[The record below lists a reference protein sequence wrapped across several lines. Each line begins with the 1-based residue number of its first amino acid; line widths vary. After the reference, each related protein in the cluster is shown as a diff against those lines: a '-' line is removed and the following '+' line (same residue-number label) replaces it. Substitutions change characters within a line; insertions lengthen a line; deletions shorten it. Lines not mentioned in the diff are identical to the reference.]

1 LNNIIIVF
9 ILIVVFILSFGMTYL
24 VKQFALNKNII
35 DTPNLRSS
43 HTVPTPCGGGL
54 AIVLAF
60 YSAVLVFYFIGLLQ
74 DSVLI
79 GLLGLA
85 SIAIIGLIDDH
96 QPIPARYRLMVHFVA
111 AVWACYWLGV
121 IPWGDGES
129 DLLTYSAWGVSVFY
143 LVWLL
148 NLYNFMDGIDGI
160 ATVEAITVVSSATLL
175 VFLGDFAWHLY
186 LMMALVAAL
195 LGFLF
200 WNWPPAKIFMG
211 DVGSTF
217 IGIIIGA
224 LSLITTNNG
233 SLDFTV
239 WIILLAVFITD
250 ATYTLLVR
258 LFRGEKF
265 YQAHRSHAYQYLS
278 RQYGHKLV
286 TTGVLLINVFWL
298 LPLAWLGYFY
308 NQFLVIFVV
317 MAYVPLVLLAIKS
330 HAGLPE

>member
-1 LNNIIIVF
+1 
-9 ILIVVFILSFGMTYL
+9 MTYL

-35 DTPNLRSS
+35 DTPNQRSS
-43 HTVPTPCGGGL
+43 HTAPTPCGGGL

-60 YSAVLVFYFIGLLQ
+60 YSAVLVFYFFGQLQ
-74 DSVLI
+74 SSVLI
-79 GLLGLA
+79 GLLGLT
-85 SIAIIGLIDDH
+85 SIAIVGLIDDH

-111 AVWACYWLGV
+111 AVWVCYWLGV
-121 IPWGDGES
+121 IPWDDGES
-129 DLLTYSAWGVSVFY
+129 DLLIYSAWGVSIFY

-160 ATVEAITVVSSATLL
+160 ATVEAITVVSSAALL
-175 VFLGDFAWHLY
+175 VSLGDLAWHLY

-217 IGIIIGA
+217 IGIVIGA
-224 LSLITTNNG
+224 LSLITANNG
-233 SLDFTV
+233 SLDFSV

-258 LFRGEKF
+258 LFRGEKV

-278 RQYGHKLV
+278 RQYGHKWV
-286 TTGVLLINVFWL
+286 TIGVFLINVFWL
-298 LPLAWLGYFY
+298 LPLAWLGYYY
-308 NQFLVIFVV
+308 NQFLVIFII